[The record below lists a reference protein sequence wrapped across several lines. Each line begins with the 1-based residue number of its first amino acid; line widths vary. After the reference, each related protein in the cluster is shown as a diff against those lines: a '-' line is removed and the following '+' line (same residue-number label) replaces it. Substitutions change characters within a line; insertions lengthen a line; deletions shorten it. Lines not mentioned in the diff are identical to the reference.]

1 MNIIKP
7 NIKWN
12 GGKGRELKTI
22 LPKLPQNFNTY
33 VEPFF
38 GGGALYWEIQ
48 PPNAIINDINST
60 LINYWTT
67 VKNKPNSIK
76 EFIQKTEDNEKY
88 YYQLRDKF
96 NNKELTLEEQAG
108 AFYYFNRTGFNG
120 LWRVNKNSE
129 YNVSYDGINK
139 RDLNFLISD
148 IDTYSKQLKTTEINN
163 DDFRNIL
170 NNVKFDSNA
179 FVFLDPPYLDC
190 KTMYTES
197 QDFMWIYNYIKEFM
211 SDCKCKVM
219 LITKTDDILIKMFSE
234 FNNDTYNFNYSANNK
249 YNKKVKH
256 MLITNY

>member
-1 MNIIKP
+1 M
-7 NIKWN
+7 
-12 GGKGRELKTI
+12 
-22 LPKLPQNFNTY
+22 PKVPQNFNTY

-148 IDTYSKQLKTTEINN
+148 IDTYSKQLKQ
-163 DDFRNIL
+163 L
-170 NNVKFDSNA
+170 K
-179 FVFLDPPYLDC
+179 
-190 KTMYTES
+190 
-197 QDFMWIYNYIKEFM
+197 
-211 SDCKCKVM
+211 
-219 LITKTDDILIKMFSE
+219 
-234 FNNDTYNFNYSANNK
+234 
-249 YNKKVKH
+249 
-256 MLITNY
+256 

>member
-1 MNIIKP
+1 MIYIKS

-12 GGKGRELKTI
+12 GGKGREIKTI
-22 LPKLPQNFNTY
+22 LSELPKTFNTY

-48 PPNAIINDINST
+48 PKNAIINDINST

-67 VKNKPNSIK
+67 VRDRPSSIK
-76 EFIQKTEDNEKY
+76 DFIHNTEDNENY
-88 YYQLRDKF
+88 YYQLRDRF
-96 NNKELTLEEQAG
+96 NNKKLTLEEQAG

-120 LWRVNKNSE
+120 LWRVNKSSE

-139 RDLNFLISD
+139 RNLNLLISD
-148 IDTYSKQLKTTEINN
+148 IDIYSKQLSTTKIMN
-163 DDFRNIL
+163 DDFRNIIAETQ
-170 NNVKFDSNA
+170 NDESA

-190 KTMYTES
+190 KNMYTES
-197 QDFMWIYNYIKEFM
+197 QDFMWIYEYIKDYM
-211 SDCKCKVM
+211 LKCKCKVM
-219 LITKTDDILIKMFSE
+219 LITKTDEILIKMFSE
-234 FNNDTYNFNYSANNK
+234 FNNNTYNFNYSANNK

>member
-1 MNIIKP
+1 MKP

-22 LPKLPQNFNTY
+22 LPKVPQNFNTY